1 MNTSIDIIE
10 KKFDINLED
19 IYNVYPVLIGKIC
32 QKLNIAVFFDDNMTN
47 DYFGNIIKN
56 ADGCAININ
65 SRHSAQTNM
74 FTIAHELGHFTKH
87 NEKLHMIGQF
97 MDRKSSGYTKK
108 EKQNERQANDFA
120 AELLMPSDK
129 FYQIYKENM
138 GDIKKLTE
146 FFMVSEEV
154 IYFRAV
160 KLGLMFGNY
169 V

>member
-1 MNTSIDIIE
+1 MNKSIDIIE
-10 KKFDINLED
+10 KKFDIDLQD

-32 QKLNIAVFFDDNMTN
+32 QKLNITVFFDDNMTN

-56 ADGCAININ
+56 ADGCVININ

-74 FTIAHELGHFTKH
+74 FTIAHELGHFIKH
-87 NEKLHMIGQF
+87 NEKLSKIGQF
-97 MDRKSSGYTKK
+97 MDRKSSGYTKE

-129 FYQIYKENM
+129 FYQVYKENM

>member
-1 MNTSIDIIE
+1 
-10 KKFDINLED
+10 
-19 IYNVYPVLIGKIC
+19 
-32 QKLNIAVFFDDNMTN
+32 
-47 DYFGNIIKN
+47 
-56 ADGCAININ
+56 
-65 SRHSAQTNM
+65 
-74 FTIAHELGHFTKH
+74 
-87 NEKLHMIGQF
+87 
-97 MDRKSSGYTKK
+97 MDRKSSGYTKE

-129 FYQIYKENM
+129 FYQVYKENM

-160 KLGLMFGNY
+160 KLGLMLGNY